1 MTDPGD
7 LTELNRA
14 IGRIEGTQGQIIR
27 KLDAIIVDAVN
38 HQKDDRRDFEAIRKQ
53 LDHKV
58 GEVRKASAGENA
70 GQDDAIAAQALRID
84 ELEKQNERERGAG
97 WVIVSLIG
105 ASVSALGTMAW
116 AIFSGHIIWKP

>member
-7 LTELNRA
+7 LAHLNRA
-14 IGRIEGTQGQIIR
+14 IGRIEGQNKEVINKLNAMILDMIR
-27 KLDAIIVDAVN
+27 HQTDDRVDFQAIRDLVEAKLD
-38 HQKDDRRDFEAIRKQ
+38 KQ
-53 LDHKV
+53 REDSD
-58 GEVRKASAGENA
+58 GANA
-70 GQDDAIAAQALRID
+70 LLATRIAD
-84 ELEKQNERERGAG
+84 LEKQNEREKGAG

>member
-1 MTDPGD
+1 MRDSGD
-7 LTELNRA
+7 LADMNRA
-14 IGRIEGTQGQIIR
+14 IGRIEGTQEQIIR

-38 HQKDDRRDFEAIRKQ
+38 HQQDDRRDFDAIRKQ

-58 GEVRKASAGENA
+58 GEVRRASAGENA

-84 ELEKQNERERGAG
+84 ALEKQKEREKGAG
-97 WVIVSLIG
+97 VVILGLIG
-105 ASVSALGTMAW
+105 ATVSALGSMAY